1 MPTVFKD
8 GIISKGGVNQGVNV
22 PVGSQN
28 PTQSSQSRNSK
39 TPSQAMSDLAGSN
52 LSFGQSVVQNG
63 FKQTVEDVFSNGA
76 SGLMSMLRGKG
87 IPVNGLSSL
96 FGGGFNGAS
105 WARNDDEDW
114 RVKLSIPAGMSLEPL
129 LQSKLN
135 ETNGMIFPYTPSIIF
150 AHSASYSQIKPTH
163 SNYPFPIYQ
172 NSQPDNL
179 QITGEFYVEGDDE
192 GAYWVACIH
201 YLRTITKMA
210 YGQTQN
216 AGTPPPIV
224 NINGYGDYVFK
235 NVPIV
240 VTNFSVDLPPDVDY
254 IYVPSVN
261 TYAPTRSTITV
272 VAIPTY
278 SRREVQGFSLDTFV
292 KGGYAKGRGGFI

>member
-8 GIISKGGVNQGVNV
+8 GIISKGGVNQGV
-22 PVGSQN
+22 PVGNTN
-28 PTQSSQSRNSK
+28 PTQASQSRNSK
-39 TPSQAMSDLAGSN
+39 TPQQAISDLAGSN
-52 LSFGQSVVQNG
+52 ISFGQSVIQNG

-76 SGLMSMLRGKG
+76 SGLMSLIRGKG

-96 FGGGFNGAS
+96 FGGGGSAS

-114 RVKLSIPAGMSLEPL
+114 RVKLSIPPGMSLEPF
-129 LQSKLN
+129 LQSKLS

-150 AHSASYSQIKPTH
+150 AHSANYSQIKPTH
-163 SNYPFPIYQ
+163 SNYPFPVYQ
-172 NSQPDNL
+172 SSQPDTL
-179 QITGEFYVEGDDE
+179 QITGDFYVEGADE
-192 GAYWVACIH
+192 GAYWVACVH
-201 YLRTITKMA
+201 YLRSVTKMA
-210 YGQTQN
+210 YGQTSN

-240 VTNFSVDLPPDVDY
+240 IVNFSIDLPTDVDY
-254 IYVPSVN
+254 IYVPACN
-261 TYAPTRSTITV
+261 TYAPTRSAVTV
-272 VAIPTY
+272 QAVPIY
-278 SRREVQGFSLDTFV
+278 SRREVQSFSLDTFV